1 MEPVA
6 FTFRNSRLTA
16 ELMTPCGV
24 GAAQL
29 SSEPFSVTGFV
40 QYNALWDT
48 GATASVVGEVESI
61 DYDSVLDA
69 KYGES
74 GTIKREVFEMRA
86 CCNFV
91 SQALR

>member
-29 SSEPFSVTGFV
+29 ASEPFSVSGFGLLIGMDII
-40 QYNALWDT
+40 NL
-48 GATASVVGEVESI
+48 GSVHGIV
-61 DYDSVLDA
+61 
-69 KYGES
+69 K
-74 GTIKREVFEMRA
+74 
-86 CCNFV
+86 
-91 SQALR
+91 

>member
-29 SSEPFSVTGFV
+29 ASEPFSVSGFL
-40 QYNALWDT
+40 QIEQ
-48 GATASVVGEVESI
+48 GVG
-61 DYDSVLDA
+61 
-69 KYGES
+69 
-74 GTIKREVFEMRA
+74 IKKIRKKR
-86 CCNFV
+86 
-91 SQALR
+91 

>member
-29 SSEPFSVTGFV
+29 SSEPFSVTFG
-40 QYNALWDT
+40 
-48 GATASVVGEVESI
+48 G
-61 DYDSVLDA
+61 LDIA
-69 KYGES
+69 K
-74 GTIKREVFEMRA
+74 
-86 CCNFV
+86 
-91 SQALR
+91 

>member
-29 SSEPFSVTGFV
+29 ASEPFDRHGYYKPWRLCF
-40 QYNALWDT
+40 
-48 GATASVVGEVESI
+48 
-61 DYDSVLDA
+61 DS
-69 KYGES
+69 
-74 GTIKREVFEMRA
+74 
-86 CCNFV
+86 
-91 SQALR
+91 